1 MTPREREMRVGQR
14 DKLLTGDD
22 GVKVDDEIKVEKMKG
37 EGNRKGPGQDF
48 RDAGVKKKEE
58 GGEENKGNIGVDNT
72 KFHRG

>member
-1 MTPREREMRVGQR
+1 MTLREREMRVGER

-48 RDAGVKKKEE
+48 RDAGVKKKRK
-58 GGEENKGNIGVDNT
+58 GGGK
-72 KFHRG
+72 